1 MIVPRAVTV
10 AVLLATSLAACKE
23 EAEAPPPVRP
33 VLTVKAEVRTTATL
47 GPFAG
52 SIQPRYSTDFS
63 FRLFGRM
70 LTRAVDIGAT
80 VREGEELA
88 VLDPS
93 VQTIL
98 VRNAEASVA
107 SATAQLANAAG
118 EEARQRPLAERNIT
132 PQAQFDLVVQN
143 RETAAANLTRAKT
156 SLQRAQDQLSYTRL
170 RADFDGV
177 VTAVWHDTGQVVNP
191 GQKVLTVARPE
202 VREAVIAVP
211 SLLADQ
217 LASGEKFDTLV
228 ELDQTM
234 KMKATGVR
242 GVDPA
247 ADAATR
253 TRTVY
258 YTLTDPPA
266 AFRLGITVQVTL
278 SRPVSPRIDLP
289 ATALLEQDGKE
300 RVWIVDP
307 GTKTVALRDVAVV
320 ARDESSVSVT
330 GIAAGDRVVTVGVHS
345 LTAGQTVKLAGEEA
359 K

>member
-1 MIVPRAVTV
+1 MNVPRA
-10 AVLLATSLAACKE
+10 ALAILLAMSLSACKE

-33 VLTVKAEVRTTATL
+33 VLWVKAEVRTTETL

-52 SIQPRYSTDFS
+52 SIQPRYSADFS

-70 LTRAVDIGAT
+70 LARAVDIGAI
-80 VREGEELA
+80 VREGDELA

-107 SATAQLANAAG
+107 SAAAQLANAAS

-143 RETAAANLTRAKT
+143 RKTAAANLARAKT
-156 SLQRAQDQLSYTRL
+156 SLQRAEDQLSYTRL

-177 VTAVWHDTGQVVNP
+177 VTAIYRDAGQVVNP
-191 GQKVLTVARPE
+191 GEKVLTVARPE

-211 SLLADQ
+211 SALADQ
-217 LASGEKFDTLV
+217 LVAGATFDTVV
-228 ELDQTM
+228 ELDQTV
-234 KMKATGVR
+234 KMKAAGVR

-247 ADAATR
+247 ADSATR

-266 AFRLGITVQVTL
+266 AFRLGTTVQVTL
-278 SRPVSPRIDLP
+278 SKPVSPRIDLP
-289 ATALLEQDGKE
+289 ATALLERGGKTQ
-300 RVWIVDP
+300 VWIIDP
-307 GTKTVALRDVAVV
+307 AKNTVALRNVAVV
-320 ARDESSVSVT
+320 SRSDGSVSVT
-330 GIAAGDRVVTVGVHS
+330 GVAAGDQVVTVGVHS
-345 LTAGQTVKLAGEEA
+345 LTAGQPVKLAGESST
-359 K
+359 

>member
-1 MIVPRAVTV
+1 
-10 AVLLATSLAACKE
+10 
-23 EAEAPPPVRP
+23 VRP
-33 VLTVKAEVRTTATL
+33 VLWVKAEVRTSRTL

-70 LTRAVDIGAT
+70 LTRAVDIGAI
-80 VREGEELA
+80 VHEGDELA

-107 SATAQLANAAG
+107 SATAQLANATS

-132 PQAQFDLVVQN
+132 PQAQFDMVVQN
-143 RETAAANLTRAKT
+143 RETAAATLLRART

-177 VTAVWHDTGQVVNP
+177 VTAVHHDAGQVVSP

-211 SLLADQ
+211 SPLADR
-217 LASGEKFDTLV
+217 LVAGETFDTVV
-228 ELDQTM
+228 ELDQTV
-234 KMKATGVR
+234 KMKAAGVR

-253 TRTVY
+253 TRAVY
-258 YTLTDPPA
+258 YTLADPPA

-278 SRPVSPRIDLP
+278 SKPVSPRVDLP
-289 ATALLEQDGKE
+289 GTALLEQDGKAQ
-300 RVWIVDP
+300 VWIVDP
-307 GTKTVALRDVAVV
+307 ETKKVALHDVAIVD
-320 ARDESSVSVT
+320 RGDGSVSVT

-345 LTAGQTVKLAGEEA
+345 LAAGQTVKLAGEGA
-359 K
+359 Q